1 MAKPL
6 KQTTFRNEK
15 KIIIY
20 LFVYVHAMH
29 MLRLDVEVRQ

>member
-15 KIIIY
+15 KNNY